1 MTIFEYS
8 ARLDKER
15 LPILA
20 EGKKY
25 NIDGRKNITAPEDIA
40 HIASEIIG
48 LRDAAEEYAWCIALN
63 TKNRIIGLFEVGH
76 GTISGCLFDVRGLM
90 QKALMLGAAAIAIT
104 HNHPS
109 GDATP
114 SREDIAVTNRVKQA
128 AEIIGITFVDHVIVA
143 EDAHCSLRDY
153 ERCFA

>member
-1 MTIFEYS
+1 MTIYEYN

-25 NIDGRKNITAPEDIA
+25 NIDGRKNITTPEDIA
-40 HIASEIIG
+40 HIAGDVIG
-48 LRDAAEEYAWCIALN
+48 LRDAAEEYAWCIAMN
-63 TKNRIIGLFEVGH
+63 TKNKIIGLFEVGH
-76 GTISGCLFDVRGLM
+76 GTINSCLFDVRGVM

-109 GDATP
+109 EDPTP
-114 SREDIAVTNRVKQA
+114 SREDIAVTNRVNQA

-143 EDAHCSLRDY
+143 GNSHCSLRDY
-153 ERCFA
+153 GYIK